1 LPSAPSPPSS
11 DSGCDALRAGGPGG
25 GRGDT
30 VYVLDASQERHK
42 IRLAGIDTPER
53 KQPFGKKAKDYLIG
67 PVAGKDVE
75 VDWSKRDRYGRIVG
89 KVIFEGQDVDL
100 AMVQAGY
107 AWWYRK
113 YAGEQNAGDRVLYEA
128 AEEKA
133 KAEHLGL
140 WADPHPVPP
149 WEWRKKKRASR

>member
-1 LPSAPSPPSS
+1 VVRVV
-11 DSGCDALRAGGPGG
+11 D
-25 GRGDT
+25 GDT
-30 VYVLDASQERHK
+30 VYVLDAAQERHK

-53 KQPFGKKAKDYLIG
+53 KQPFGKKAKNYLSEL
-67 PVAGKDVE
+67 VAGKDVE
-75 VDWSKRDRYGRIVG
+75 VDWNKRDRYGRIVG
-89 KVIFEGQDVDL
+89 KVIFEGQDMDL

-113 YAGEQNAGDRVLYEA
+113 YAREQNAGDRVLSEEA
-128 AEEKA
+128 EDQA

-149 WEWRKKKRASR
+149 WDWRKKKRASR